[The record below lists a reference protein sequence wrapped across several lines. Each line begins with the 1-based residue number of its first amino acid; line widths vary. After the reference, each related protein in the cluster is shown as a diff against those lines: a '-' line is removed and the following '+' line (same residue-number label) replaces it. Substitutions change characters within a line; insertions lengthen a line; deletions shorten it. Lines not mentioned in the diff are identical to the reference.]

1 MLLKYGYRNPTGF
14 RQWVVHFPKS
24 LKTIGDRA
32 FFGCGNLK
40 EITLPEG
47 FEAIYDQVFAGCK
60 SLEEVTIPEYVEIG
74 YRAFDDTLRKRRT
87 F

>member
-1 MLLKYGYRNPTGF
+1 MRKPDIKLSNALFEIFIDDGAFCGC
-14 RQWVVHFPKS
+14 KS
-24 LKTIGDRA
+24 LKTV
-32 FFGCGNLK
+32 
-40 EITLPEG
+40 EIPNGLETIEDY
-47 FEAIYDQVFAGCK
+47 AFAGCK

>member
-1 MLLKYGYRNPTGF
+1 MYKYKKIVIPKTVIIIDDGAFCGC
-14 RQWVVHFPKS
+14 KS
-24 LKTIGDRA
+24 LKTV
-32 FFGCGNLK
+32 
-40 EITLPEG
+40 EIPNGLETIEDY
-47 FEAIYDQVFAGCK
+47 AFAGCK